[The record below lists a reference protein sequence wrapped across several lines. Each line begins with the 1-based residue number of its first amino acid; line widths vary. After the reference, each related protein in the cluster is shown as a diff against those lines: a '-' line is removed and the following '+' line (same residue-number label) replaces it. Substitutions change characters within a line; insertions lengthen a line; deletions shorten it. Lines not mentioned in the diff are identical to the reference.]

1 MKYILASASP
11 RRKELLRQMGLEF
24 EVMPACGGE
33 ETQAARP
40 ADIVMDL
47 ARKKA
52 GEIAR
57 KLGQETEPAVII
69 GADTAVAFGDE
80 ILGKPKDEKD
90 AYRMISMLQGNS
102 HKVYT
107 GVCLIIPS
115 GGGKEEHSFY
125 EETEVA
131 MYPMSEEERRR
142 YVATGEPFDK
152 AGGYAIQG
160 KCAAFVKEIFGDY
173 NNVVGL
179 PLARIYQELRRL
191 GIDIYI
197 K

>member
-33 ETQAARP
+33 ETDEARP

-47 ARKKA
+47 AGKKA
-52 GEIAR
+52 REIAR
-57 KLGQETEPAVII
+57 KLEGETEPAVII
-69 GADTAVAFGDE
+69 GADTAVAFSDE
-80 ILGKPKDEKD
+80 ILGKPKDETD
-90 AYRMISMLQGNS
+90 AYRMISMLQGNR

-107 GVCLIIPS
+107 GVSLVILN
-115 GGGKEEHSFY
+115 GGGASERSFY

-131 MYPMSEEERRR
+131 MYPMSEEERRL
-142 YVATGEPFDK
+142 YIATGEPFDK

-160 KCAAFVKEIFGDY
+160 RCAVFVKEIAGDY

-179 PLARIYQELRRL
+179 PIARLYQELRKL
-191 GIDIYI
+191 DIKI
-197 K
+197 

>member
-33 ETQAARP
+33 ETDEARP

-47 ARKKA
+47 AGKKA
-52 GEIAR
+52 REIAR
-57 KLGQETEPAVII
+57 KLEREPEPAVIV
-69 GADTAVAFGDE
+69 GADTAVAFSDE
-80 ILGKPKDEKD
+80 ILGKPRDETD
-90 AYRMISMLQGNS
+90 AYRMISMLQGNR

-107 GVCLIIPS
+107 GVSLVILN
-115 GGGKEEHSFY
+115 GGGASEHSFY

-131 MYPMSEEERRR
+131 MYPMSEEERRL
-142 YVATGEPFDK
+142 YIATGEPFDK

-160 KCAAFVKEIFGDY
+160 RCAVFVKEIAGDY

-179 PLARIYQELRRL
+179 PIARLYQELRKL
-191 GIDIYI
+191 DIKI
-197 K
+197 